1 MFGALDTSTS
11 ALVAQRI
18 RAQAISANIANQ
30 NANFDANGKNN
41 PFQRRITVLAP
52 GDPSTGNPN
61 GVHVKEIMLDQ
72 QFQLKYD
79 PDNEF
84 ADENGNIKATNIDPM
99 MEQVNMLEASRAYE
113 ANIAAAEATK
123 SMIQTSLRLLA

>member
-11 ALVAQRI
+11 ALVAQRT

-30 NANFDANGKNN
+30 NANFDANGENN
-41 PFQRRITVLAP
+41 PFQRRIAVLAP
-52 GDPSTGNPN
+52 GDPSTGNPS
-61 GVHVKEIMLDQ
+61 GVHVREILLDPHFKE
-72 QFQLKYD
+72 KYD
-79 PDNEF
+79 PTNPT
-84 ADENGNIKATNIDPM
+84 ADERGYIKSTNVDPM

>member
-11 ALVAQRI
+11 GLVAQRT
-18 RAQAISANIANQ
+18 RAQAISANLANQ
-30 NANFDANGKNN
+30 NANFDQNGENN
-41 PFQRRITVLAP
+41 PFQRRIVVFAP
-52 GDPSTGNPN
+52 GDPATGNAE
-61 GVHVKEIMLDQ
+61 GVHVREIKLDPN
-72 QFQLKYD
+72 FQLKYD
-79 PDNEF
+79 PTNPA
-84 ADENGNIKATNIDPM
+84 ADANGYIKSTNIDPM